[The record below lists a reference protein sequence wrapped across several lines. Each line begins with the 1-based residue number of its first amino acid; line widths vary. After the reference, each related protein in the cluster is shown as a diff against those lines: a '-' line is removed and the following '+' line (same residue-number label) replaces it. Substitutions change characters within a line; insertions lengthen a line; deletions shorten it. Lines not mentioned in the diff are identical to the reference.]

1 MGPVRRRLTA
11 AATAIVAPSAALA
24 QSCAAIRPD
33 WTADAGPQSVLA
45 ESTYILASPPVLALA
60 LLLALG
66 AYFPRIWLAFPA
78 ALLTLGFAGL
88 LFLSRQSDAAAQAL
102 AEGCIATPLPALII
116 LVLAAAAVMVRAF
129 RRA

>member
-1 MGPVRRRLTA
+1 MGPVRRRLTTA
-11 AATAIVAPSAALA
+11 AAALLPLPA
-24 QSCAAIRPD
+24 HAESCAAIRPD
-33 WTADAGPQSVLA
+33 WTAEAGPQSALA
-45 ESTYILASPPVLALA
+45 ETAYILASPPVLALA

-66 AYFPRIWLAFPA
+66 AWFPRIWLAFPA

-102 AEGCIATPLPALII
+102 AEGCIATPLPALIL
-116 LVLAAAAVMVRAF
+116 LVLAAAAVLVRAF